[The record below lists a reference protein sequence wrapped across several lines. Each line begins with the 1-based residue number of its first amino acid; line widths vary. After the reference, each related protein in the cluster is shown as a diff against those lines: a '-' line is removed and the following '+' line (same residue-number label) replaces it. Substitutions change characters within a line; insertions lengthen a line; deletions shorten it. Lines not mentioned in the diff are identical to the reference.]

1 MPTLADMQR
10 RFAEDFENEGDEVG
24 DPGDGQAV

>member
-10 RFAEDFENEGDEVG
+10 RFAEDFEDEGGDVG
-24 DPGDGQAV
+24 GSPV